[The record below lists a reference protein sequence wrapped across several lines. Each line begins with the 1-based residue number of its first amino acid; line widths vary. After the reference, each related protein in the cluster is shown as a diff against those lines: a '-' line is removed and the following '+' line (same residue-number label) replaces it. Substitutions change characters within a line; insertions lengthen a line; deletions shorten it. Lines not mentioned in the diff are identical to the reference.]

1 MQAGKPLIDCTKKG
15 LGLAGKHLF
24 HGFSGKIAENRVET
38 LPQKMLHLLCVFQ
51 KMRKCCIVFQ
61 NGSLT
66 KQPKTTA
73 SMTSMQLPK
82 EDTEMVFKF
91 WFIFF
96 LISFPGQFFSLLL
109 DTKKK
114 KTF

>member
-1 MQAGKPLIDCTKKG
+1 
-15 LGLAGKHLF
+15 
-24 HGFSGKIAENRVET
+24 
-38 LPQKMLHLLCVFQ
+38 
-51 KMRKCCIVFQ
+51 
-61 NGSLT
+61 
-66 KQPKTTA
+66 
-73 SMTSMQLPK
+73 MQLPK

-114 KTF
+114 NILILFFLSKPNST

>member
-51 KMRKCCIVFQ
+51 KMLHSFSER
-61 NGSLT
+61 LAY
-66 KQPKTTA
+66 KTTQNNCFYDFNA
-73 SMTSMQLPK
+73 TA
-82 EDTEMVFKF
+82 
-91 WFIFF
+91 
-96 LISFPGQFFSLLL
+96 
-109 DTKKK
+109 
-114 KTF
+114 